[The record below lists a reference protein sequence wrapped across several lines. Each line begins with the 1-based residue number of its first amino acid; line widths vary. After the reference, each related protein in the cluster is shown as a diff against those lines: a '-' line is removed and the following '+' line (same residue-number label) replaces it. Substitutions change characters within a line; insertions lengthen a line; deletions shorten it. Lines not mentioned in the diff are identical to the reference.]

1 MSRRAGVC
9 VVNAERG
16 TVDPATLNRGDRSHF
31 HISQAEARTQEKS
44 GEVEWVKE
52 PKSRGDKGIVRL
64 LKENYSIRGLSAKVG
79 QTLAAAVRN
88 QEPWARVMLTEMRH
102 RN

>member
-16 TVDPATLNRGDRSHF
+16 TVNPATLNCGDQSHF
-31 HISQAEARTQEKS
+31 HISQAEARIQEKS

-52 PKSRGDKGIVRL
+52 PKSRGDRGIVRL

-79 QTLAAAVRN
+79 QTLATAVQNR
-88 QEPWARVMLTEMRH
+88 EPWALVMQAEMRH
-102 RN
+102 